1 MFERFE
7 RELLP
12 KEKRLLSQK
21 VSSFRARR
29 RKSWITVFVICF
41 ALCALSSL
49 AILFGKGKGGD
60 IPPQLKGWGVLGMFC
75 LWLVIGLWSISSA
88 RKHLSKQIARLEEAL
103 ARNRAAVTRI
113 ASEQMVEFE
122 EIEDEGACY
131 AFQVAENKIAFVSGQ
146 EYYPSAKFP
155 NSDFE
160 IVDISCADGYPIEGG
175 IEKRGKKLAPIRRI
189 DAKTKETLAV
199 PDDLSVIDG
208 KLEDLEELL
217 RPRNRKHVN

>member
-12 KEKRLLSQK
+12 REKRLLSQK
-21 VSSFRARR
+21 LSSFRARR
-29 RKSWITVFVICF
+29 HKSWITLFVFWF
-41 ALCALSSL
+41 GLSALSSL
-49 AILFGKGKGGD
+49 AIFFGKGKGGE
-60 IPPQLKGWGVLGMFC
+60 IPRSLKGWGVLGMFC
-75 LWLVIGLWSISSA
+75 LWLVIGLWSMSSA

-103 ARNRAAVTRI
+103 SRNRAAVTRI

-131 AFQVAENKIAFVSGQ
+131 AFQVAENKITFVSGQ

-155 NSDFE
+155 NSDFD
-160 IVDISCADGYPIEGG
+160 IVDISASDGFPVEGG
-175 IEKRGKKLAPIRRI
+175 IEKRGKKLAPLRRI
-189 DAKTKETLAV
+189 IAKAKETLTV

-217 RPRNRKHVN
+217 RAPNRKQ